1 MYINIYL
8 ISYVWRKIPSSA
20 IFFFFLASAMDK
32 PARSTPLTICIP
44 VLMIM
49 AKHDLQEVEEYRQA
63 IKTMQNKTTNEVTRG
78 YTQIV

>member
-20 IFFFFLASAMDK
+20 IFFFFLASAVDK
-32 PARSTPLTICIP
+32 PTRSTPLTICIP

-49 AKHDLQEVEEYRQA
+49 AKHDLQEDEEYRQA
-63 IKTMQNKTTNEVTRG
+63 LKTMQNTPIK
-78 YTQIV
+78 

>member
-32 PARSTPLTICIP
+32 SARSTPLTICIP

-49 AKHDLQEVEEYRQA
+49 TEHDLQEDEEYRQT
-63 IKTMQNKTTNEVTRG
+63 IKTIENTSIK
-78 YTQIV
+78 

>member
-20 IFFFFLASAMDK
+20 IFFFFLASAVDK
-32 PARSTPLTICIP
+32 PARSTPLTICIS

-49 AKHDLQEVEEYRQA
+49 AKHDLQEDKEYRQA
-63 IKTMQNKTTNEVTRG
+63 IKTMQNTPIMR
-78 YTQIV
+78 